1 MAEEEARIKFRNKLN
16 ALYSR
21 RPNSNLLSTVEYQSR
36 LERLSLLLQDPT
48 VPRTQADLKLL
59 KNCSIITELINNIPT
74 QRLCKAN
81 TQLQFVETENLF
93 DVLQEIHHKLSHC
106 GRNVLQRYLRTRYCN
121 ISKDAVMAFLNTCK
135 NCPRQKRMN
144 GVTRR
149 VIDENNE
156 HEEEDMEDELVETT
170 METAETK
177 LVSNGQ
183 MASANAIH
191 VQPLNID
198 FDQKPVVKY
207 GNDRFTR
214 GQIDLFQMSENPDG
228 NSNYFLRYVNLTTK
242 RIRLRS
248 LTTGSVSE
256 IANILFDIYCEQGAP
271 GVLQSLH
278 GVDFVR
284 KIIAEINKIYP
295 CRQLYGEMRGS
306 VESAQIILN
315 QLAELMK
322 RYNTRGWSSLLRILE
337 YEINSTY
344 RNDIQ
349 SSPFELTFGHSPTMG
364 LRSSKI
370 IDIIYEKTQ
379 SEEEILEYLTDA
391 ELIRCSLFC
400 HSANEPKRPSARSYY
415 DEPLTLGCSSSRFS
429 SPMSNNGHPTTSS
442 LSQLVCT
449 PDSLSQSASSS
460 NTSFYNP
467 VQAAT
472 PTNNANGQQ
481 FQPTTPQSQAP
492 NNEHFGTP
500 PFETSSH
507 PSPIFFPS
515 ISTATPTLNGV
526 GLVNSNKS
534 R

>member
-1 MAEEEARIKFRNKLN
+1 MSCKGTCELVIVTSAKM
-16 ALYSR
+16 
-21 RPNSNLLSTVEYQSR
+21 
-36 LERLSLLLQDPT
+36 SLWL
-48 VPRTQADLKLL
+48 
-59 KNCSIITELINNIPT
+59 
-74 QRLCKAN
+74 
-81 TQLQFVETENLF
+81 
-93 DVLQEIHHKLSHC
+93 
-106 GRNVLQRYLRTRYCN
+106 
-121 ISKDAVMAFLNTCK
+121 FLNTCI

-156 HEEEDMEDELVETT
+156 HEEEDVEDDSINTT
-170 METAETK
+170 METTDTK
-177 LVSNGQ
+177 LLSNGQ

-198 FDQKPVVKY
+198 FDPKPVAKY

-214 GQIDLFQMSENPDG
+214 GQIDLFQMTENPDG
-228 NSNYFLRYVNLTTK
+228 NNNYFLRYVDLTTK

-248 LTTGSVSE
+248 LNNGSVSE
-256 IANILFDIYCEQGAP
+256 IANVLFDIYCEQGAP
-271 GVLQSLH
+271 CVLQSLH

-284 KIIAEINKIYP
+284 KIIGEINHIYP
-295 CRQLYGEMRGS
+295 CRQLYGEMQGS

-315 QLAELMK
+315 QLSDLMK
-322 RYNTRGWSSLLRILE
+322 RYNTRKWSSLLRILE

-349 SSPFELTFGHSPTMG
+349 SSPFELTFGHSASMG

-370 IDIIYEKTQ
+370 IDIIYEKSQ
-379 SEEEILEYLTDA
+379 AEEEILEYLTDA

-400 HSANEPKRPSARSYY
+400 HNANETKRPSVRSYY

-460 NTSFYNP
+460 NTSFYNS
-467 VQAAT
+467 VQSGT
-472 PTNNANGQQ
+472 PTNNTNGQQ
-481 FQPTTPQSQAP
+481 YQATPPQSQAP
-492 NNEHFGTP
+492 NNEHFATP
-500 PFETSSH
+500 PFGDTSSH

-515 ISTATPTLNGV
+515 ISTATTTSLNSV
-526 GLVNSNKS
+526 ALVNVNKNEHCPS
-534 R
+534 QINDCLL